1 MFVQLAQVAEYCHWY
16 VYVGAGLPVHDPGVV
31 VTVVPTLTLAVLS
44 FGAAAFAGGAAM
56 ESVAAEYAVLEPAAF
71 VAVTATRRTRPAT
84 LGPAT

>member
-31 VTVVPTLTLAVLS
+31 VTVVPTLTFAVLS

-56 ESVAAEYAVLEPAAF
+56 ESVAAE
-71 VAVTATRRTRPAT
+71 
-84 LGPAT
+84 